1 MNSPAHPDQSRKAKQ
16 RLLTLLIL
24 AVVVGMGLVGLF
36 ALLLRQSGQT
46 AAEEELHPTVV
57 PATAIVPTT
66 SVPPALSA
74 SPTPPA
80 RAPDKADIVAIIN
93 GREIAAPALYLIM
106 GVDRAMAALL
116 GQPIPS
122 EDALDRLVND
132 ELVLQAAT
140 KAGFSVPETEVEQAL
155 AAFLKGKGIDEQ
167 TLSEEALAAQGVS
180 LSDFRTYFGQLLLI
194 DRFAREQAAAEG
206 ISLAA
211 YIARLQEQAHIS
223 YGAIAEIVTATPP
236 ISPTPSSAQAIT
248 TPLVS
253 LPEENAEAILEQLAA
268 GDEAEITPTVVLA
281 EKRGLAVGQLA
292 PDFSLP
298 LLGSE
303 GTEMMAWSDLLGQP
317 TVLSF
322 WTTWCPYCRRQTP
335 NLIAGYEQW
344 ASTGVQFVG
353 IDVKEA
359 AGTVAAY
366 VAQSKIPYPI
376 LLDTEGNVAEKY
388 NVRGFPTTLFLDA
401 EGRVLL
407 RQIGVLTRERLN
419 QWIIEY
425 QDAN

>member
-1 MNSPAHPDQSRKAKQ
+1 MNSPAHSDQSRKAKQ

-46 AAEEELHPTVV
+46 VAEEELHPTVV

-66 SVPPALSA
+66 SAPPALSA
-74 SPTPPA
+74 SPIPPA
-80 RAPDKADIVAIIN
+80 RAPDKADIVAIVN

-155 AAFLKGKGIDEQ
+155 AVFLKARGIDEQ
-167 TLSEEALAAQGVS
+167 TLSEALAAQGVS
-180 LSDFRTYFGQLLLI
+180 MSDFRTYFGQLLLI
-194 DRFAREQAAAEG
+194 DRFAREQTAAEG

-211 YIARLQEQAHIS
+211 YIARLQERAHIS

-236 ISPTPSSAQAIT
+236 MSPTPSSALAIT

-253 LPEENAEAILEQLAA
+253 LPQENAEAMMEELAA
-268 GDEAEITPTVVLA
+268 GKDAEITPTVVLA

-303 GTEMMAWSDLLGQP
+303 GTKMMAWSDLLGQP

-335 NLIAGYEQW
+335 SLIAGYEQW

-359 AGTVAAY
+359 AGTVATY
-366 VAQSKIPYPI
+366 VAQTKIPYPI

-407 RQIGVLTRERLN
+407 RQIGVLTRERLD
-419 QWIIEY
+419 QWITEY